1 MFIHQLINVN
11 KSIMFIS
18 FYYKFLFKKDSLPGL
33 EINKNRNGRTK
44 LRLISRLLPKTV
56 KHWFYSFYIAF

>member
-1 MFIHQLINVN
+1 
-11 KSIMFIS
+11 MFIS